1 MDLRQLSCR
10 FGECC
15 GASPLCETLCI
26 KIMKTNPILEEHFYH
41 DGRGPELQN
50 VRWRLNG
57 VIPVGFEYYNPDDP
71 YNEEKLKHICL
82 KGVQVYAMATEE
94 VHGNILATGES
105 KAAILEVIESK
116 WLKSYQPRHLHSCKH
131 YQIMFYDEIYDVICE
146 EIVPGK
152 GKINA

>member
-1 MDLRQLSCR
+1 
-10 FGECC
+10 
-15 GASPLCETLCI
+15 
-26 KIMKTNPILEEHFYH
+26 MKTKPILEEHFYH

-71 YNEEKLKHICL
+71 YVEENLKHICL
-82 KGVQVYAMATEE
+82 KGVQVYSMATEE
-94 VHGNILATGES
+94 VHGNILATGKS

-146 EIVPGK
+146 EIIPGT